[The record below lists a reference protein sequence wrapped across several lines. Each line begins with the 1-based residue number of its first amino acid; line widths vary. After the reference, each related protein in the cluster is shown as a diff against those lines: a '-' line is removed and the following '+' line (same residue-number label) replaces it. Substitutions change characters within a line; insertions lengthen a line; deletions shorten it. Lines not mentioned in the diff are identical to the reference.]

1 VIRVLGNRGVYTVP
15 VTYGYDNIY
24 VRGHAMVSALRR
36 GSVYRIRPDTETGRF
51 ERVDSAD
58 VP

>member
-1 VIRVLGNRGVYTVP
+1 MLGDRGVYTVP

-36 GSVYRIRPDTETGRF
+36 GSVYRIRLDTNTGRF

>member
-1 VIRVLGNRGVYTVP
+1 MLGDRGVYTVP

-36 GSVYRIRPDTETGRF
+36 GSVYRIRPDTTTGRVAK
-51 ERVDSAD
+51 VDSAD
-58 VP
+58 VS